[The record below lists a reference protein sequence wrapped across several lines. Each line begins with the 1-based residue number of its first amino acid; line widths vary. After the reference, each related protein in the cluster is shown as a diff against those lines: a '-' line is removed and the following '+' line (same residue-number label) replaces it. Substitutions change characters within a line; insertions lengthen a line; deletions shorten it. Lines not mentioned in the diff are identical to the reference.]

1 MSDVI
6 EGIEEILDGMS
17 DVGDLVHRLV
27 DEIKRLRA
35 STINAQVTEFHKAFE
50 QDIGEKP
57 AVPSDDVVRLRV
69 SLIMEE
75 AFEAF
80 EAFHQLGENG
90 GEFAFG
96 DALGKV
102 GGDVGEDVD
111 TDQIG
116 EAKKRVQ
123 ELIKALVP
131 SMNLVEFVDA
141 CQDLDYV
148 VEGARLTCGVN
159 GEPCAA
165 EVHRSNLSKLG
176 ADGKPVI
183 RADGKR
189 LKGPNYS
196 PPDLASVLKLQGWEG

>member
-80 EAFHQLGENG
+80 EAAYSSL
-90 GEFAFG
+90 
-96 DALGKV
+96 DSC
-102 GGDVGEDVD
+102 
-111 TDQIG
+111 DQNG
-116 EAKKRVQ
+116 EAKTRVQ

-165 EVHRSNLSKLG
+165 EVHRSNMSKLG

-183 RADGKR
+183 RDDGKR

-196 PPDLASVLKLQGWEG
+196 PPDLASVLELQGWEG

>member
-1 MSDVI
+1 MSNVVDAA
-6 EGIEEILDGMS
+6 EEFLRGEPLGL
-17 DVGDLVHRLV
+17 VRNDLGNLVRDLV
-27 DEIKRLRA
+27 DEVKRLRT
-35 STINAQVTEFHKAFE
+35 STIRAQVTEFHKAFG
-50 QDIGEKP
+50 QAIGDKP

-80 EAFHQLGENG
+80 EAAYSTLDSH
-90 GEFAFG
+90 
-96 DALGKV
+96 DAIL
-102 GGDVGEDVD
+102 
-111 TDQIG
+111 
-116 EAKKRVQ
+116 EAKKGAQ
-123 ELIKALVP
+123 LLIGTLKP
-131 SMNLVEFVDA
+131 SMDLVEFIDA

-159 GEPCAA
+159 GEPCAV

-196 PPDLASVLKLQGWEG
+196 PPDLATALKRQGWSG